1 MVILLL
7 IIMITLIKRN
17 EVDIMRLE
25 YTEEQERELRITE
38 IEAILEN
45 HLRDNKVEELALEAE
60 LQFLQGNVDGYGTPI
75 AFIGN
80 DDITFEVTYED
91 NSYYSMLVHDK
102 EGDPILPYYNADT
115 LEELFETY
123 MEIKNTDL

>member
-1 MVILLL
+1 MKQEFLW
-7 IIMITLIKRN
+7 KN
-17 EVDIMRLE
+17 GDDYMRLE
-25 YTEEQERELRITE
+25 YNENQEKELRITE

-45 HLRDNKVEELALEAE
+45 DLYENEVEERCLEIE

-80 DDITFEVTYED
+80 DDVTFEITYED

-102 EGDPILPYYNADT
+102 EGNPILPYYNADT
-115 LEELFETY
+115 LEELFESY
-123 MEIKNTDL
+123 MNER

>member
-1 MVILLL
+1 
-7 IIMITLIKRN
+7 
-17 EVDIMRLE
+17 MRLE

-45 HLRDNKVEELALEAE
+45 HLRDNKVEELTLETE
-60 LQFLQGNVDGYGTPI
+60 LQFLQGNVDRYGTPI

-80 DDITFEVTYED
+80 DDATFEITYED

-102 EGDPILPYYNADT
+102 EGNPILPYCNADT
-115 LEELFETY
+115 LEELFESY
-123 MEIKNTDL
+123 MNER

>member
-1 MVILLL
+1 
-7 IIMITLIKRN
+7 MI
-17 EVDIMRLE
+17 LE

-38 IEAILEN
+38 IEAIFEN
-45 HLRDNKVEELALEAE
+45 HLRDNKVEELVLEAE

-80 DDITFEVTYED
+80 DDVTFEITYED

-102 EGDPILPYYNADT
+102 EWNPILPYYNADT
-115 LEELFETY
+115 LEELFESY
-123 MEIKNTDL
+123 MNER

>member
-1 MVILLL
+1 
-7 IIMITLIKRN
+7 
-17 EVDIMRLE
+17 MRLE

-45 HLRDNKVEELALEAE
+45 HLRDNKVEELTLETE
-60 LQFLQGNVDGYGTPI
+60 LQFLQGNVDGYGNPI
-75 AFIGN
+75 AFVGN

-102 EGDPILPYYNADT
+102 EGNPIFPYYNADT
-115 LEELFETY
+115 LEELFESY
-123 MEIKNTDL
+123 MNER

>member
-1 MVILLL
+1 
-7 IIMITLIKRN
+7 
-17 EVDIMRLE
+17 MRLE

-45 HLRDNKVEELALEAE
+45 HLRDNKIEELALEAE

-75 AFIGN
+75 AFVGN
-80 DDITFEVTYED
+80 DDEMFEVTYED

-102 EGDPILPYYNADT
+102 EGNPILPYYNADT
-115 LEELFETY
+115 LEELFGSY
-123 MEIKNTDL
+123 MNER

>member
-1 MVILLL
+1 
-7 IIMITLIKRN
+7 
-17 EVDIMRLE
+17 MRLE

-38 IEAILEN
+38 IESILTNNLYEN
-45 HLRDNKVEELALEAE
+45 EIEELALEAE

-80 DDITFEVTYED
+80 DNMTFEVTYED

-102 EGDPILPYYNADT
+102 EGNLILPYYNAGT

-123 MEIKNTDL
+123 INER